1 MAKIITKE
9 TKPGPGIP
17 KDEPEKRRFFL
28 FFEIL
33 GEKIGK
39 LIQLNFIYTISL
51 IPLLTGLYFSVS
63 LNRDLQ
69 SLADLTRMPVFTINP
84 DYISLIIIVLSVFIT
99 GPATAGFVFV
109 LRNMQR
115 REHAWV
121 WSDFWAQFKK
131 NYLQGVAMAAIDIV
145 AYTLLYVA
153 FNFYMFI
160 MPEDMPETG
169 LIMPKLA
176 SGFIAA
182 ITIVFTWAHY
192 YIYTMM
198 VTFKLR
204 LDKILKNSFVFA
216 LGKLPNNILI
226 TLVLGAILIG
236 CLYLFVFSSMALAL
250 IVACI
255 LLSLMGYVVVFIT
268 YPTIDSNM
276 IQRAQKQTRVLNTKD
291 I

>member
-9 TKPGPGIP
+9 TKPGPGIS

-33 GEKIGK
+33 GAKIGK

-51 IPLLTGLYFSVS
+51 IPLLIGLYFSVT
-63 LNRDLQ
+63 LNRNLQ
-69 SLADLTRMPVFTINP
+69 SPADLTRMPMFIINP
-84 DYISLIIIVLSVFIT
+84 DYISLIIIALSVFIT

-121 WSDFWAQFKK
+121 WFDFWAQFKK
-131 NYLQGVAMAAIDIV
+131 NYWQGVAMAAIDIV
-145 AYTLLYVA
+145 VYTLLYVA

-160 MPEDMPETG
+160 MPSDMPEAG
-169 LIMPKLA
+169 MIMPKAAAGL
-176 SGFIAA
+176 IAA
-182 ITIVFTWAHY
+182 ITIAFTWAHY

-198 VTFKLR
+198 VTFKLK
-204 LDKILKNSFVFA
+204 LGKIIKNSFIFA

-236 CLYLFVFSSMALAL
+236 CLYLFVFSTMALAL

-255 LLSLMGYVVVFIT
+255 LLSLMGYVVVFMT

-276 IQRAQKQTRVLNTKD
+276 IQKAQNQTRVLNTKD